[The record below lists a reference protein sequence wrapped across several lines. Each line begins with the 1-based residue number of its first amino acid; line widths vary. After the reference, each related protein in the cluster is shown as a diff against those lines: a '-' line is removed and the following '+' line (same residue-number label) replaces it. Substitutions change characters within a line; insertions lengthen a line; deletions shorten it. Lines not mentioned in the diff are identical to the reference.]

1 MNLILKQFL
10 LIGLA
15 FFIILWFQYQDDKKH
30 KKKRKSFYDKYKFPL
45 LVSSIIGLILNLPIL
60 FDMNTKQSFL
70 ENNPL
75 SEITIIKPIKKCDMA
90 KTFIHNNNFGS
101 NNKEEMSW
109 FGNGKLVSDQEIF
122 TDLPDF

>member
-10 LIGLA
+10 IIGSTFL
-15 FFIILWFQYQDDKKH
+15 IILWFQYQDDKKH

-45 LVSSIIGLILNLPIL
+45 LVSSIIGLMLNLPIL
-60 FDMNTKQSFL
+60 FDMNVKQSFSKDSNF
-70 ENNPL
+70 EV
-75 SEITIIKPIKKCDMA
+75 TIVTPVEKCDMA

-101 NNKEEMSW
+101 HNKDQLSW
-109 FGNGKLVSDQEIF
+109 FGNGKPVSDQEIF

>member
-10 LIGLA
+10 IIGSTFL
-15 FFIILWFQYQDDKKH
+15 IILWFQYQDDKKH

-45 LVSSIIGLILNLPIL
+45 LVSSIIGLMLNLPIL
-60 FDMNTKQSFL
+60 FDMNVKQSFSKDSNF
-70 ENNPL
+70 EV
-75 SEITIIKPIKKCDMA
+75 TIVTPVEKCDIA

-101 NNKEEMSW
+101 HNKEQLSW
-109 FGNGKLVSDQEIF
+109 FDNGKPVSDQEIF